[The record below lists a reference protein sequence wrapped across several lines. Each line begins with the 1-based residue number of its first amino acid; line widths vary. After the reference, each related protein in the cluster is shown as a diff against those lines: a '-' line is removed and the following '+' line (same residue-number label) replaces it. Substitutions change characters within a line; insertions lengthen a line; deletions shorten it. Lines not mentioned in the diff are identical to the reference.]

1 MTQPIAERMSELDA
15 RRVPFVHATV
25 VRAERPTSARPG
37 DDALVLADGTL
48 EGFVGGQ
55 CARES
60 VRTAALGAID
70 SGESVLLR
78 VLPGG
83 QASFPE
89 APGATVAVNPCLS
102 GGAVEI
108 YLQPHLPTA
117 VVSIVGA
124 TPIADAVVAMAELL
138 GLRAVR
144 AEPGQI
150 PEGTTATVICSLGD
164 SDEQAVRA
172 ALDAGVGLIA
182 MVASRRRGAAVLD
195 ALGLTDAERARV
207 HTPAGIDIGARTP
220 AEIAMSILAQ
230 VVRAIRL
237 EGLSA
242 SGEVPPAE
250 PVQVLDPVCGMTVVV
265 MPDTPHLQIDGADV
279 WFCGPHCRDVYAAQ
293 HAAG

>member
-1 MTQPIAERMSELDA
+1 MTQPMAERMSELDA

-37 DDALVLADGTL
+37 DDALILADGTL

-83 QASFPE
+83 DASFPE

-108 YLQPHLPTA
+108 YLEPHLPTA

-124 TPIADAVVAMAELL
+124 TPIADAVVAMAGLL

-144 AEPGQI
+144 AEAGEI
-150 PEGTTATVICSLGD
+150 PEGTTATVICGLGD
-164 SDEQAVRA
+164 GDEQAVRA

-182 MVASRRRGAAVLD
+182 LVASRRRGAAVLD

-207 HTPAGIDIGARTP
+207 HTPAGLHIGARTP

-242 SGEVPPAE
+242 SGEGPLAE

-265 MPDTPHLQIDGADV
+265 MPDTAHLQLDGADV
-279 WFCGPHCRDVYAAQ
+279 WFCSPGCRDVYAAQ